1 MKKEIETPQDVELMV
16 RSFYD
21 KVLKDEMLS
30 PFFSYIVQHNWQHHL
45 DVLNNF
51 WNNVLFY
58 TGGYMGNP
66 LQTHKKM
73 HEARSLKE
81 EYFNQWLHLFISTVD
96 ELFVGEKAEL
106 AKQRAK
112 SIATVMQI
120 KIIQPKDE
128 DLIY

>member
-1 MKKEIETPQDVELMV
+1 MKKQLETPQDVELMV
-16 RSFYD
+16 KSFYA

-30 PFFSYIVQHNWQHHL
+30 PFFKYTVHHNWQHHL
-45 DVLNNF
+45 DVLNKF

-58 TGGYMGNP
+58 SGGYIGNP
-66 LQTHKKM
+66 LQTHKQI
-73 HEARSLKE
+73 HEAKPLSQE
-81 EYFNQWLHLFISTVD
+81 NFDQWLHLFFNTVD
-96 ELFVGEKAEL
+96 ELFEGEKAEL

-120 KIIQPKDE
+120 KIIQPKDD